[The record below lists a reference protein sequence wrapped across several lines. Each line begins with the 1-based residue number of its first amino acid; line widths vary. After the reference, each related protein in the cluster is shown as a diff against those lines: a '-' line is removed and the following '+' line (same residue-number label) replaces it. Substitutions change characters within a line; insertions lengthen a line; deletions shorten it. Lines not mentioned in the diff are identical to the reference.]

1 MIQSIF
7 GIEDPKIILDDES
20 EIIFYHS
27 VVLKDEPD
35 FLTLQQESII
45 TGHREWIDLGEH
57 WIFQIETFLWKYANP
72 TTFYLELMDLLYNE
86 VILYRRKDGS
96 PFTNPEGEDALFR
109 IDEVIPNYVRQTKYY
124 DVLIVTFVSV
134 DPITTPI
141 TTPDLS
147 KKQLI
152 YNTVELKNAYNATEE
167 ILFSQNVETEIP

>member
-7 GIEDPKIILDDES
+7 GIEDPKIVLDDES

-57 WIFQIETFLWKYANP
+57 WIFQIEVFLWKYANP
-72 TTFYLELMDLLYNE
+72 VTFYIELMDLLYRE

-124 DVLIVTFVSV
+124 DVLIITFVSV
-134 DPITTPI
+134 DPVTQPN
-141 TTPDLS
+141 LS
-147 KKQLI
+147 KPLLF
-152 YNTVELKNAYNATEE
+152 YNTVELKNSYATTEE